1 MLALSELGLRLK
13 NAREEK
19 KITLDELQNI
29 TKIQKRYLLAIEEGK
44 LEMLPGQFYARAFV
58 KSYSEAVGIDPELLF
73 EEHASELPASNK
85 QKEAEIPPRV
95 QTRKTG
101 GTKKTRRLLALL
113 PSVVAVVFI
122 ISIFVGVWYF
132 LQGNSVNNEG
142 IPKNQVQS
150 PVEGGRD
157 NVALNPPGVEEEP
170 EEEEVPEEEEPIEEI
185 PEQELIVVET
195 KGNETIY
202 NLVNAEEFAFKVE
215 LQGKSYVGIDNR
227 KGKTFH
233 ASNVD
238 GGKSL
243 TFDFSEEETIQFN
256 FGASNN
262 VNLFVNDVPFEFPQ
276 DIVHQK
282 VTFHFQKDRS
292 E

>member
-19 KITLDELQNI
+19 KITIEELQNI
-29 TKIQKRYLLAIEEGK
+29 TKIQKRYLQAIEDGK
-44 LEMLPGQFYARAFV
+44 FDMLPGQFYARAFV
-58 KSYSEAVGIDPELLF
+58 KSYAEAVGLDSELLF
-73 EEHASELPASNK
+73 HEHVNELPASNK
-85 QKEAEIPPRV
+85 KAAEIPQRV
-95 QTRKTG
+95 QTRKTA
-101 GTKKTRRLLALL
+101 GTKKTRRFLALL
-113 PSVVAVVFI
+113 PSIVAVIFI
-122 ISIFVGVWYF
+122 FSIIVGIWYF
-132 LQGNSVNNEG
+132 LQGNSSVDEG
-142 IPKNQVQS
+142 IPKSNFQS

-157 NVALNPPGVEEEP
+157 DAALEPEDEAVVEEEI
-170 EEEEVPEEEEPIEEI
+170 EEVEEVVEVEVPK
-185 PEQELIVVET
+185 QELVIVET

-202 NLVNAEEFAFKVE
+202 NLVNAPEFTFKID

-233 ASNVD
+233 AANVD
-238 GGKSL
+238 GGKIL
-243 TFDFSEEETIQFN
+243 TFDFSEEEAIQFN

-262 VNLFVNDVPFEFPQ
+262 VKLFINEEPFQFPQ

-282 VTFHFQKDRS
+282 VTFHFQKNAS